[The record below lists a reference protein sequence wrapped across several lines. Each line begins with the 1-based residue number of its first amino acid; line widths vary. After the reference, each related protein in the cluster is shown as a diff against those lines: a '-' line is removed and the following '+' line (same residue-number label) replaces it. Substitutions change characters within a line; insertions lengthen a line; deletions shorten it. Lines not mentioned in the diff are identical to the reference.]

1 MREKQENKEI
11 SINKENI
18 FHKKKKSLSSKVIT
32 MIFASKL
39 QSDR

>member
-18 FHKKKKSLSSKVIT
+18 FHKKKK
-32 MIFASKL
+32 KL
-39 QSDR
+39 KLKSYNNDICK